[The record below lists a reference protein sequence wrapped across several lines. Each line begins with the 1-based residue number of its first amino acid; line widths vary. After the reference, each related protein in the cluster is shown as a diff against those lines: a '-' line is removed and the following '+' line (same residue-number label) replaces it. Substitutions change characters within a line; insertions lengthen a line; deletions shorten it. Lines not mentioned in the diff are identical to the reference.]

1 MGARILV
8 HALIVFNSNHA
19 LSAGAKDDAGSTDR
33 RSIASR

>member
-8 HALIVFNSNHA
+8 HALIVYNSNHA
-19 LSAGAKDDAGSTDR
+19 LSAGATDDAGAIDR